1 MSAYPVSVLSHGLL
15 FDSGDFPIPY
25 DVRSGISYGTGLTG
39 TLTLPT
45 TGEVASGV
53 QYGGDG
59 TQYTGTL
66 VPGYAPRPIA
76 TTWTEDMGNVFD
88 DSVEEWGDVLVYNGN
103 QIDCEKTELAVA
115 YEMQVSGA
123 NRLVNTA
130 IDVSR
135 SEAIRIGLYLPEY
148 VNNPPVKR
156 PVVTVSRVQFTVVA
170 WKDDITADPTIKLIC
185 AKLQ

>member
-1 MSAYPVSVLSHGLL
+1 M
-15 FDSGDFPIPY
+15 GD
-25 DVRSGISYGTGLTG
+25 
-39 TLTLPT
+39 
-45 TGEVASGV
+45 
-53 QYGGDG
+53 
-59 TQYTGTL
+59 
-66 VPGYAPRPIA
+66 
-76 TTWTEDMGNVFD
+76 VFS
-88 DSVEEWGDVLVYNGN
+88 DSVAEWGDVLVYNGN

-115 YEMQVSGA
+115 YDMQVSGS

-135 SEAIRIGLYLPEY
+135 AEAIRIGLYLPEY

-156 PVVTVSRVQFTVVA
+156 PVVTVSRVQFTVIE